1 MHAENTFLHRS
12 LIVKS
17 QQNII
22 ELVTRP
28 ERNQVVLPLHQE
40 RQPVPPGTQEDRIT
54 EDLQE
59 ELLVAL
65 DPTDLQADLPEA
77 SSSSRV
83 PK

>member
-1 MHAENTFLHRS
+1 M
-12 LIVKS
+12 IVKS
-17 QQNII
+17 QQNRI

-28 ERNQVVLPLHQE
+28 ERKQVVHPLHREHQAG
-40 RQPVPPGTQEDRIT
+40 PPGTQEDHIT

-65 DPTDLQADLPEA
+65 DPTDLQADLQEA

-83 PK
+83 PR